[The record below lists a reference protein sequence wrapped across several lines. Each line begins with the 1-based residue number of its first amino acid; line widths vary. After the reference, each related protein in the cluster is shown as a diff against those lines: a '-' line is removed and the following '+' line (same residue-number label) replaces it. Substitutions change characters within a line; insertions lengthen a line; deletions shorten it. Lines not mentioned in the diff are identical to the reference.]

1 MTEPLLSS
9 VSPTSY
15 TANNTGQT
23 MELLGS
29 NFVSGDTLTFVD
41 PQSRVYANEAT
52 TFVSSSELEAS
63 FNNGD
68 DPGTWKVEVNS
79 SSGSSSYVFFTVA
92 AVAAAPTLSS
102 VSPTSYPASNSNQ
115 AMELVGSDFA
125 SGDTLTFT
133 DPQGDIYPSAAAKLT
148 VVSSSEIEYQIDDGS
163 DPGTWSVRVNSSD
176 GNSNSVSFS
185 IAPEPTPSL
194 SSVSPTSYPASN
206 SSQAMELVGSNFESG
221 DTLTFTDPQGDIYP
235 SAAAKLTV
243 VSSSE
248 IEYQIDDGSD
258 PGTWSVQ
265 VNCPDGAHSGSDTFT
280 VAIAASVTGKNFSIG
295 GSQSIGI
302 SPYVSL
308 SNPNNDSIGRF
319 AFLDEGGGNGYF
331 TINGTAEPDGQ
342 WAYSNTLSNVDY
354 VAGSS
359 SGSQTLGVAVYD
371 ATTATWSLTSFFTAE
386 TGLTHNL

>member
-258 PGTWSVQ
+258 PGTWSVR

-280 VAIAASVTGKNFSIG
+280 VAIA
-295 GSQSIGI
+295 
-302 SPYVSL
+302 
-308 SNPNNDSIGRF
+308 
-319 AFLDEGGGNGYF
+319 
-331 TINGTAEPDGQ
+331 
-342 WAYSNTLSNVDY
+342 
-354 VAGSS
+354 
-359 SGSQTLGVAVYD
+359 
-371 ATTATWSLTSFFTAE
+371 
-386 TGLTHNL
+386 